1 MIKCNVTV
9 IGTICRSGESKT
21 DREGKPFF
29 TFGVRT
35 TIPSNNDLDREI
47 DISVAMNG
55 HPDNASEFQEGTKVK
70 VTGVLTFRKRDEN
83 IYLNLSATD
92 ISFSPSEEDGIE
104 GTMSFKGTTGSK
116 DIPEKKGKK
125 GNYRFFD
132 AYSSEKID
140 EEQYAFIWVHFA
152 DFSANRPEWLGPKT
166 GINAEG
172 ELDLSEFNQ
181 RLSINC
187 VVSSL
192 SCWDKNSNQ

>member
-35 TIPSNNDLDREI
+35 TIPSNNDLNREI

-55 HPDNASEFQEGTKVK
+55 HPDNVSEFQEGTKVK

-92 ISFSPSEEDGIE
+92 TSFSPSEEDGID
-104 GTMSFKGTTGSK
+104 GTMTFKGTTGSK

-140 EEQYAFIWVHFA
+140 EELYAFIWVHFA